1 MEMFVQGFGLP
12 VSVGIVLAIIG
23 IVIKKLNDKVDKAKK
38 QQVELNL
45 KLAEENQKR
54 EKAFQELVMNLNEG
68 VLAILH
74 DRLYQACSHY
84 LSPDVNCISP
94 SEMRNLDKMYKAYAK
109 LGGNGQ
115 IKEMY
120 ERCMELRICFK
131 EGESHETQNK

>member
-1 MEMFVQGFGLP
+1 MEWLQGL
-12 VSVGIVLAIIG
+12 VLTVVGGTILAVIS
-23 IVIKKLNDKVDKAKK
+23 IVIKRINDKVDCAKK
-38 QQVELNL
+38 QQVELNQ
-45 KLAEENQKR
+45 KLAEQNQKR

-84 LSPDVNCISP
+84 LSPEINCISP

-120 ERCMELRICFK
+120 ERCMELTLCFK
-131 EGESHETQNK
+131 EGEQ

>member
-1 MEMFVQGFGLP
+1 MEWLQGL
-12 VSVGIVLAIIG
+12 VLTVVGGTILAVIS
-23 IVIKKLNDKVDKAKK
+23 IVIKRINDKVDCAKK
-38 QQVELNL
+38 QQVELNQ
-45 KLAEENQKR
+45 KLAEQNQKR

-74 DRLYQACSHY
+74 DRLYQACSHH
-84 LSPDVNCISP
+84 LSPEINCISP

-131 EGESHETQNK
+131 EGESHETQSK